1 MVKLAASFLTADFA
15 NLKAEIVQA
24 ERAGVDWLHL
34 DVMDGHFVP
43 NISFG
48 PMLIRSIRKVT
59 KLPFDTHLMIS
70 NPDTYLEEFREA
82 GSDRITVHY
91 ETCVHLS
98 RTIAKIRELGA
109 RVGVSLNPS
118 SPLSLIRD
126 ILSEVDLVLI
136 MSVNPG
142 FGGQEFLPFV
152 LKKIEESALLIKS
165 YNRNILLEVDGGID
179 ATNIRKVAEA
189 GADVIVTGAAIFN
202 AGRVGANVKLLRKK
216 LASVR

>member
-202 AGRVGANVKLLRKK
+202 AGRVAANVKLLRKK
-216 LASVR
+216 LASFR